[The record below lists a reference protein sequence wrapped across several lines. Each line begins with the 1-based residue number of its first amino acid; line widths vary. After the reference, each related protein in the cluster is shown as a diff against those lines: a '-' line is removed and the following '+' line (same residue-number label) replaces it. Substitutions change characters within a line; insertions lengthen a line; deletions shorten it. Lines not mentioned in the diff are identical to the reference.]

1 MCHVLEI
8 PRRARARPR
17 PRALGVPTRFV
28 KNSRQVGGC
37 HVARGGW
44 GRIGRARG
52 AHLVLSDV
60 GLVQERLESAR
71 GERPERALEGR
82 DGRRGKKSGV
92 VRRRATRRD
101 VFNVLSENAGAG
113 GRASDAIRGGRRD
126 PTRGGDWECTHLAEE
141 GVRLLLDVHVA
152 EVERQNL
159 RGSVGAIGVRK
170 RKDAWQPSPGTA
182 RYPAIEARD
191 AREGRSADQIII
203 LEVETHLCGV
213 VRRRSH
219 PARGSSVSH
228 QRRVVQLL
236 LRGPACGSGGLGA
249 RLEHIRGGGRLVRQ
263 RHARLIL
270 RGRRRA
276 CDVAV
281 GTLREAHLEG
291 TRAAPLHREIPRE
304 KAEGVARVE
313 RVEARVQRKVESERL
328 GHQRVDARSRSSIV
342 RASRPRACVARPVCG
357 GLRKGAGTTTSFSA
371 GKTFSSAEGRLG
383 RIERRITQERRVKS
397 THPKIP
403 SIRYVLFTSRDVPE
417 WRETRRS
424 FWNVSAT
431 WFRLGRFED
440 RRSNS
445 GCDRWRSVK
454 IPEAFRVF
462 EAPRD
467 LSDWAGIQSRLR
479 PARALASGWVG
490 SSWRTGAVRKKWE
503 NCIGA
508 RPSANNTARAEVVGG
523 AR

>member
-1 MCHVLEI
+1 M
-8 PRRARARPR
+8 
-17 PRALGVPTRFV
+17 
-28 KNSRQVGGC
+28 
-37 HVARGGW
+37 
-44 GRIGRARG
+44 
-52 AHLVLSDV
+52 
-60 GLVQERLESAR
+60 
-71 GERPERALEGR
+71 
-82 DGRRGKKSGV
+82 
-92 VRRRATRRD
+92 
-101 VFNVLSENAGAG
+101 
-113 GRASDAIRGGRRD
+113 
-126 PTRGGDWECTHLAEE
+126 
-141 GVRLLLDVHVA
+141 
-152 EVERQNL
+152 
-159 RGSVGAIGVRK
+159 GAIGVRK

-213 VRRRSH
+213 VNADVKPPRTRVFRIPPATRRSAVA
-219 PARGSSVSH
+219 PRTSVRVRGSRRAPRAH
-228 QRRVVQLL
+228 QGRRAT
-236 LRGPACGSGGLGA
+236 GAPATCAADTG
-249 RLEHIRGGGRLVRQ
+249 
-263 RHARLIL
+263 
-270 RGRRRA
+270 GRRRA

-291 TRAAPLHREIPRE
+291 TRAHPSTAKSPE
-304 KAEGVARVE
+304 KKP
-313 RVEARVQRKVESERL
+313 KVSHELKEWRPASRGRWKASGSAISVLTRGRGRRL
-328 GHQRVDARSRSSIV
+328 CALLVHV
-342 RASRPRACVARPVCG
+342 RASRGRCVEAYGRAR
-357 GLRKGAGTTTSFSA
+357 GTTTSFSA
-371 GKTFSSAEGRLG
+371 GKTFSSAEGRLQ